1 MRREGEGVGGRRG
14 GKEKRECIE
23 RGPNKEVKGERSK
36 EEGQLTLVSLQMWHQ
51 CSSFPSHS
59 ASVAV
64 GEGGGE
70 NGEG

>member
-1 MRREGEGVGGRRG
+1 M
-14 GKEKRECIE
+14 
-23 RGPNKEVKGERSK
+23 KGERSK